1 VHHRQVV
8 GKELIVSAD
17 HAVPFLP
24 DDHGHRHHPGHCGLE
39 LARCAWQPKRLEGR
53 FSGKFDSTI
62 EDGLQ
67 RLVFNR

>member
-1 VHHRQVV
+1 
-8 GKELIVSAD
+8 
-17 HAVPFLP
+17 VPFLP

-53 FSGKFDSTI
+53 FSGKVDSTI